1 MRDKFFIY
9 LFKSCEDLLE
19 REKTNIRIA
28 KKLKKIKEKMKMND
42 VALSQ
47 SEDYPD
53 ILWTVTCLRWIDL
66 LHPDGLK

>member
-19 REKTNIRIA
+19 REKNNIRIA

-42 VALSQ
+42 VAPL
-47 SEDYPD
+47 P
-53 ILWTVTCLRWIDL
+53 IGRL
-66 LHPDGLK
+66 P